1 MAKAV
6 ATVTDTPAPAV
17 ANEGA
22 TILGMI
28 DRIMAMPDIP
38 VERIEQMFAL
48 HQKVQADAA
57 RKAYAAAFAQMQP
70 ELPTTLRHGAIKHG
84 EKIQSR
90 YAKWEDVSE
99 DIMPV
104 LAKHGFGLS
113 FRTKNEPGKITVTGV
128 LSHREG
134 HSEETML
141 ELPADTSG
149 SKNAV
154 QAVGSSVQYGK
165 RYTASALLNLVSR
178 DEDDDGQSAAGPALI
193 SDAQA
198 DELLR
203 LIRDTK
209 TNPEQFKHLAKVENI
224 SDIKAANFDILKG
237 LLETKKRNLQKAEA
251 PV

>member
-1 MAKAV
+1 MAKAI
-6 ATVTDTPAPAV
+6 AKTDDVVPAV

-57 RKAYAAAFAQMQP
+57 RKSYAAAFAQMQP
-70 ELPTTLRHGAIKHG
+70 DIPVTTRRGEIKHG
-84 EKIQSR
+84 EKLQSK
-90 YAKWEDVSE
+90 YAKWEDVAD

-113 FRTKNEPGKITVTGV
+113 FRTKNEPGKITVVGV
-128 LSHREG
+128 LSHRDG
-134 HSEETML
+134 HAEETML

-154 QAVGSSVQYGK
+154 QAIGSSVSYGK

-178 DEDDDGQSAAGPALI
+178 GEDDDGQAAVGKTANGLI
-193 SDAQA
+193 SEQQA
-198 DELLR
+198 DEILR
-203 LIRDTK
+203 LIGNDK
-209 TNPEQFKHLAKVENI
+209 AKEARTFNFVERSTGKRPTTV
-224 SDIKAANFDILKG
+224 SDIPSRFYAAIAKG
-237 LLETKKRNLQKAEA
+237 LSQ
-251 PV
+251 

>member
-1 MAKAV
+1 MSKAIAKAEAANQV
-6 ATVTDTPAPAV
+6 SVP
-17 ANEGA
+17 ANESA

-48 HQKVQADAA
+48 HQKVQADQAK
-57 RKAYAAAFAQMQP
+57 KAFAAAFAAMQP
-70 ELPTTLRHGAIKHG
+70 ELPTTARRGAIKHG

-90 YAKWEDVSE
+90 YAKWEDVAE

-128 LSHREG
+128 LSHCEG

-178 DEDDDGQSAAGPALI
+178 DEDDDGQSAAASEMI
-193 SDAQA
+193 TDEQC
-198 DELLR
+198 DELLALAEAVGADKAR
-203 LIRDTK
+203 FCKFYGIDSFADIRADAFQK
-209 TNPEQFKHLAKVENI
+209 AKAALLAK
-224 SDIKAANFDILKG
+224 G
-237 LLETKKRNLQKAEA
+237 KK
-251 PV
+251 

>member
-154 QAVGSSVQYGK
+154 QAVGSSVSYGK

-178 DEDDDGQSAAGPALI
+178 DEDDDGQSAIGKPDNGLV
-193 SDAQA
+193 SEKQA
-198 DELLR
+198 DEILR
-203 LIRDTK
+203 LIRNDENRKNRTF
-209 TNPEQFKHLAKVENI
+209 TYVERVTGARPATV
-224 SDIKAANFDILKG
+224 SDIPAKLYGAIVRG
-237 LLETKKRNLQKAEA
+237 LQ
-251 PV
+251 